1 MRMLVFMPLAELKQ
15 PQPAALPRWLS
26 IVGIGE
32 DGIEGLSSAARDL
45 IQSAAVVFGGA
56 RHLALAAPLIRG
68 VARSWTTPF
77 DSTLAEVLE
86 LRGSAVCVLASGDPF
101 SHGVGSL
108 LSRHIAREE
117 TVALPAPS
125 AFSLAASRLLWPL
138 PQTTLLSLCGR
149 SLDYIRPHLHPAAR
163 ILILASDHDAPGK
176 LARLLCDLGFG
187 SSRVTVLESLAG
199 TRERIRSA
207 TASAFDLQS
216 IDPLNTMAIEVV
228 ADEGARILPKAAG
241 LADELFEHD
250 GQITKREIRCLT
262 LSALAP
268 RRGELLWDVG
278 AGSGSVSIE
287 WLLADGSLNAFA
299 LEQRS
304 DRVAR
309 INRNA
314 TAFGVPHLR
323 VIEGSA
329 PAALEGLEVPDAVF
343 IGGGASTPG
352 MIEVVQSALRSR
364 GRLVVNSVALETEM
378 ILLRHQSQCGGSLT
392 RISIDRAGP
401 IGGED
406 ARMNGWRSAMP
417 ILQWI
422 WVKP

>member
-1 MRMLVFMPLAELKQ
+1 MSLADLGC
-15 PQPAALPRWLS
+15 PQPAALQRWLS

-32 DGIEGLSSAARDL
+32 DGIEGLSRAARDL
-45 IQSAAVVFGGA
+45 IQSASTVFGGA
-56 RHLALAAPLIRG
+56 RHLTLAAPLIRG
-68 VARSWTTPF
+68 VARPWAIPF
-77 DSTLAEVLE
+77 DPALTEVLE

-101 SHGVGSL
+101 NHGVGSI
-108 LSRHIAREE
+108 LSRHVACRE
-117 TVALPAPS
+117 TVVLPAPS

-149 SLDYIRPHLHPAAR
+149 PLDYIRPHLHPGAR
-163 ILILASDHDAPGK
+163 ILILASDQDAPAK
-176 LARLLCDLGFG
+176 LARLLCDIGFG

-199 TRERIRSA
+199 PRERIRFA
-207 TASAFDLQS
+207 TANAFNLDS

-228 ADEGARILPKAAG
+228 AGEGARILPKAAG

-250 GQITKREIRCLT
+250 GQLTKREIRCLT

-287 WLLADGSLNAFA
+287 WLLAECSLHAVA
-299 LEQRS
+299 VEQRV
-304 DRVAR
+304 DRAAR

-314 TAFGVPHLR
+314 AAFGVPHLT

-329 PAALEGLEVPDAVF
+329 PAALAGLGVPDAVF

-352 MIEVVQSALRSR
+352 LIDSVQSALRSG
-364 GRLVVNSVALETEM
+364 GRLVVNSVALETET
-378 ILLRHQSQCGGSLT
+378 ILLRYRSLYGGSLT

-401 IGGED
+401 IGGEN
-406 ARMNGWRSAMP
+406 ARMTGWRSAMP
-417 ILQWI
+417 IMQWV